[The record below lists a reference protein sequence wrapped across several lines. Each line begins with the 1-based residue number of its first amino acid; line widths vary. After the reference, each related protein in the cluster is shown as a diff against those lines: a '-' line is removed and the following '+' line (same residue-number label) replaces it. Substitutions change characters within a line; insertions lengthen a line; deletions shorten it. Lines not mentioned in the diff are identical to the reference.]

1 MILLQEQ
8 AVNNEEK
15 SYKDNDQSCKKKRKL
30 QTKNVSTHNISN
42 LKKKIPRIILIWWY
56 KALCHKAVTNVT
68 IFACCEIAYLS
79 SISYLLSLVN
89 IILSLNSSF
98 RQSSKKNKF
107 SANFQVQGI
116 GHGLYYNLEEIFWR
130 RQKTGNFLH

>member
-42 LKKKIPRIILIWWY
+42 LKKKSLEYFLSDDIRHFVTRLSQTLQFLLAENLI
-56 KALCHKAVTNVT
+56 K
-68 IFACCEIAYLS
+68 IAYLS
-79 SISYLLSLVN
+79 SI
-89 IILSLNSSF
+89 
-98 RQSSKKNKF
+98 
-107 SANFQVQGI
+107 
-116 GHGLYYNLEEIFWR
+116 
-130 RQKTGNFLH
+130 

>member
-42 LKKKIPRIILIWWY
+42 LKKNPSNTCYLMIS

-68 IFACCEIAYLS
+68 IFACC
-79 SISYLLSLVN
+79 V
-89 IILSLNSSF
+89 
-98 RQSSKKNKF
+98 
-107 SANFQVQGI
+107 
-116 GHGLYYNLEEIFWR
+116 
-130 RQKTGNFLH
+130 